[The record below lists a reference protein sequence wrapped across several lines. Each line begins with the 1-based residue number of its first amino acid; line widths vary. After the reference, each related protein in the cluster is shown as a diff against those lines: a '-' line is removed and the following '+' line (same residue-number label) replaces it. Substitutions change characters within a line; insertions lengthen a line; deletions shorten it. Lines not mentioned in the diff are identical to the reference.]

1 MTGTLNQAVQAD
13 LIRLLTSASDWMTR
27 TNAPP
32 PVPAPGSSLAG
43 DDRATGPYHISHAV
57 FGKLVSAVDHY
68 DALRTLITEAHA
80 LHARAPFSLLRG
92 ALENAATA
100 VWLLAPCRRDERI
113 LRRLRLQWADMR
125 DGEKAR
131 ELAGEKASRPLKVR
145 QGELRALA
153 SARGLSRDQIAR
165 VASTP
170 VAYGTIAEQAG
181 DGIGLNGETVR
192 LVWMIASGLAH
203 ARYWA
208 ILSTLEREEVR
219 PATEDILHLRLTAPE
234 STILGMTQVAALMIQ
249 SGWALLDRRSTA
261 FEVGT

>member
-43 DDRATGPYHISHAV
+43 DDRATDPYNISHAV
-57 FGKLVSAVDHY
+57 FSKLVSAVDHY
-68 DALRTLITEAHA
+68 DALRMLIIEAHA

-100 VWLLAPCRRDERI
+100 VWLLAPRGRDERI

-125 DGEKAR
+125 DGERAR
-131 ELAGEKASRPLKVR
+131 ELAGEKASRPLNVR
-145 QGELRALA
+145 KGELQTLA
-153 SARGLSRDQIAR
+153 RARGLSQVQIAC

-170 VAYGTIAEQAG
+170 VAYGTIVEQAC
-181 DGIGLNGETVR
+181 DGIGLNAKTVK

-208 ILSTLEREEVR
+208 VLSTLEREEVR
-219 PATEDILHLRLTAPE
+219 PATENILHLRLTAPG

-249 SGWALLDRRSTA
+249 RGWAILDRRGTA
-261 FEVGT
+261 FGAST